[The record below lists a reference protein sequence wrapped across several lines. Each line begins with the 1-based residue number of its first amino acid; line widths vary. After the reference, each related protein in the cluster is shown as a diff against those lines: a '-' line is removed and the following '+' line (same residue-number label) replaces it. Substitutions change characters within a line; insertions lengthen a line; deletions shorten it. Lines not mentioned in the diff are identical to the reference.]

1 MMKLPIKI
9 SSRHRGKILGLDSE
23 AETMTLLGPA
33 GETLEAVSW
42 EVVIDF
48 IQSSVKETR
57 SHQAVRNYPRS
68 RLAAKVRYVTPD
80 HKHFDSVTCE
90 IGGGG
95 IFIEAHL
102 PPKLG
107 TALSLE
113 LILPD
118 DPTMPINAQGKVA
131 WIRPGEEH
139 YVFFPGMGVQF
150 TEISE
155 KGRARL
161 MTMVKTL
168 DHARQGS

>member
-1 MMKLPIKI
+1 MKLPIKI
-9 SSRHRGKILGLDSE
+9 SSPHRGKILGLDSE
-23 AETMTLLGPA
+23 AETMTLLSHT
-33 GETLEAVSW
+33 GEPLGSVSW
-42 EVVIDF
+42 EAVIDF

-80 HKHFDSVTCE
+80 HKHFDW
-90 IGGGG
+90 G
-95 IFIEAHL
+95 IFIETHL
-102 PPKLG
+102 PPQLG
-107 TALSLE
+107 TSLTLE

-118 DPTMPINAQGKVA
+118 DPTSPINAQGKVA
-131 WIRPGEEH
+131 WVRPGEEH

-155 KGRARL
+155 SGRERL
-161 MTMVKTL
+161 LTMVKTL